1 MIRGQRSLSPEPQP
15 SRKEDGAQ
23 FMNSGEYWSEATEL
37 HRPRK
42 RGASMTD
49 LASVPDIIPLDVLFT
64 ICSEKHGWLTIKDKK
79 VTVNR
84 PLFWSLLDNTICLV
98 SSFE

>member
-23 FMNSGEYWSEATEL
+23 FLNSGEYWSEASEL

-42 RGASMTD
+42 RGSSMTD

-79 VTVNR
+79 VTVIR
-84 PLFWSLLDNTICLV
+84 PLFWFLSNKPVYLV